1 MDTDADDVM
10 PPGRIGTNASI
21 SLVHT
26 ATWTVGDDVTPL
38 GVCGDRSLDS

>member
-10 PPGRIGTNASI
+10 HPGRIGTNTRI

-38 GVCGDRSLDS
+38 GVWGNRSLDN